1 MVSINGSAVLVTG
14 GQRGLGKAFL
24 EAALELGAAK
34 VYATARRPAPSA
46 DPRVVPLALEVG
58 DPSSVAALAD
68 QIRDVSIVINNAGA
82 TLRKRLIS
90 TPVDDLRDL
99 FETNVFGP
107 LRVTQALAPTLAT
120 NGGGAL
126 INIHSAMS
134 WIAGAGPYGVT
145 KAALW
150 SATNS
155 LRVDLAA
162 QGIQVVGVHLGYT
175 ATDMTADLDVVKND
189 PLDLA
194 RAVLVAVENGEI
206 EVLADD
212 VSRHFKAAL
221 SGPVEGLEFSL
232 IDGSVVAKYPHTGTS
247 V

>member
-1 MVSINGSAVLVTG
+1 MTFISGSTVLVTG
-14 GQRGLGKAFL
+14 GQRGLGRAFV

-34 VYATARRPAPSA
+34 VYATARRPGPGA

-58 DPSSVAALAD
+58 DPASVAALAD

-90 TPVDDLRDL
+90 TPMDDLRDL
-99 FETNVFGP
+99 FETNVLGV
-107 LRVTQALAPTLAT
+107 LRVTQALAPTLAA

-162 QGIQVVGVHLGYT
+162 QGTQVVGVHLGYT
-175 ATDMTADLDVVKND
+175 ATDMTADLDVVKTD

-212 VSRHFKAAL
+212 VSRQFKAAL
-221 SGPVEGLEFSL
+221 SGPVEGLEFTL
-232 IDGSVVAKYPHTGTS
+232 IDGNVVGKYPPDGTS